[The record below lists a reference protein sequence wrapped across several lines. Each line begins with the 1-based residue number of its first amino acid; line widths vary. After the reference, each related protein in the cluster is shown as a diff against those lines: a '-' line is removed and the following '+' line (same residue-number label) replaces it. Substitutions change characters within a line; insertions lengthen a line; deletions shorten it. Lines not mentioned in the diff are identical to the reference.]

1 MKDSIAN
8 ITRWVLYLFLAL
20 SVISGLVFYLLY
32 DSGRAMTVL
41 LEDLDNTYLL
51 EFLYWAGISLAV
63 TVIVTIIS
71 PIYGFIINPKGIV
84 QLLISAG
91 IAVVVVIIAYILADN
106 SITEVQAVKYG
117 LTEVGSKRVGV
128 GLYTT
133 YITFGLAVIALLYS
147 SVVKL
152 FE

>member
-51 EFLYWAGISLAV
+51 EFLYWAGILLALTAVV
-63 TVIVTIIS
+63 TVIS
-71 PIYGFIINPKGIV
+71 PIYGYIINPKNMGK
-84 QLLISAG
+84 LLISAG
-91 IAVVVVIIAYILADN
+91 VAVVVVILAYMLADS
-106 SITEVQAVKYG
+106 SITEVQEVKYG
-117 LTEVGSKRVGV
+117 LSEGGSKRVGV

-133 YITFGLAVIALLYS
+133 YIAFGLAVIALLYS
-147 SVVKL
+147 SVVRL
-152 FE
+152 FK

>member
-51 EFLYWAGISLAV
+51 EFLYWAGILLALTAVV
-63 TVIVTIIS
+63 TVIS
-71 PIYGFIINPKGIV
+71 PIYGYIVNPKNMGK
-84 QLLISAG
+84 LLISAG
-91 IAVVVVIIAYILADN
+91 VAVVVVILAYMLADS
-106 SITEVQAVKYG
+106 SITEVQEVKYG
-117 LTEVGSKRVGV
+117 LSEGGSKRVGV

-133 YITFGLAVIALLYS
+133 YIAFGLAVIALLYS
-147 SVVKL
+147 SVVRL
-152 FE
+152 FK